1 MVHFPMPTT
10 RYAKEPGSAACTR
23 LMRSGRN
30 GRPVTTSPGALPTDV
45 RVIQPAYIVAR
56 KFYKGIKYSFEMTD
70 MKYFTF
76 GIET

>member
-10 RYAKEPGSAACTR
+10 RYAKEPEFAACTR

-30 GRPVTTSPGALPTDV
+30 GGIVTTSPGAFPTDV
-45 RVIQPAYIVAR
+45 RVIQPAYIVGR
-56 KFYKGIKYSFEMTD
+56 KFYKETKYPFEMTD

-76 GIET
+76 GIQT